1 SIKPPTAELRQGAN
15 PPAVRM
21 ATFLGLFIT
30 DSLKLKVKVYR
41 GNALNNPAR
50 RLSMSQ
56 NFIIVIRNLGSVELA
71 IVLLR
76 AKAASM
82 VHIAR
87 FC

>member
-1 SIKPPTAELRQGAN
+1 
-15 PPAVRM
+15 M

-50 RLSMSQ
+50 RLLMSQ

-71 IVLLR
+71 MVLLR
-76 AKAASM
+76 AKISLSK
-82 VHIAR
+82 
-87 FC
+87 